1 MAFVRTVPTHK
12 QKKDAEGKK
21 LCLVCEGSLPSRR
34 SSYCSDE
41 CAYRN
46 TPNWM
51 RNLVRRR
58 DKGICAIC
66 GINTYE
72 HRGFLGRW
80 EMDHI
85 IPVAEGGGLCGLD
98 GYRTLC
104 PPCHGKE
111 SGALRKRL
119 NERKRIDAIQR
130 ETGLLFDVE
139 VA

>member
-12 QKKDAEGKK
+12 QKKDADGRK
-21 LCLVCEGSLPSRR
+21 LCLVCESSLPSRR

-51 RNLVRRR
+51 RGLVRRR
-58 DKGICAIC
+58 DKGICALCSID
-66 GINTYE
+66 TYKE
-72 HRGFLGRW
+72 HLGRW

-104 PPCHGKE
+104 AKCHGKE

-119 NERKRIDAIQR
+119 NERKRLESIQL
-130 ETGLLFDVE
+130 EAGTLFEIGD
-139 VA
+139 

>member
-1 MAFVRTVPTHK
+1 MAFVRTVPRDQ
-12 QKKDAEGKK
+12 QKTGADGKK
-21 LCLVCEGSLPSRR
+21 LCLVCKSGLPSRR

-58 DKGICAIC
+58 DNGICALC
-66 GINTYE
+66 GVDCFKA
-72 HRGFLGRW
+72 HRGRW

-85 IPVAEGGGLCGLD
+85 VPVAEGGGLCGLD

-104 PPCHGKE
+104 APCHGKV

-119 NERKRIDAIQR
+119 NERKRLETAQR
-130 ETGLLFDVE
+130 ETGMLFE
-139 VA
+139 VLA